1 MIKFCFYVILKKYMK
16 ILNTMGFLSSK
27 GQYGSVMNKTDNK
40 DLHYS
45 MPKLYFEKF
54 GDLLNR
60 DTKWELYA

>member
-1 MIKFCFYVILKKYMK
+1 MLNFYFYAILKKYMK
-16 ILNTMGFLSSK
+16 ILNTMGFSSLK

-54 GDLLNR
+54 SDLLNR